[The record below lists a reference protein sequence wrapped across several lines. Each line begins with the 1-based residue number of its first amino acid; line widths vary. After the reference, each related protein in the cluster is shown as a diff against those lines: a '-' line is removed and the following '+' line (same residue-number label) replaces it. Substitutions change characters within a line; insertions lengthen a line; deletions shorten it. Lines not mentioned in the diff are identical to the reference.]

1 MARIQIVP
9 ETAHAKASDVRN
21 AVFRPMGEK
30 N

>member
-9 ETAHAKASDVRN
+9 ETAHAKGSNGRN
-21 AVFRPMGEK
+21 AVFRPIGEK